1 MPANIHNREIS
12 QIVEGQMRQ
21 WEMAQ
26 NEQVKRETQT
36 RLVGTEGVKIDYIA
50 ISRELGSGGAEIA
63 QALTGLL
70 KWQVYDK
77 EILDYMA
84 ENMDVHKSVLESVD
98 ERTISWIEDW
108 LAPIFTEKAVRQLDY
123 YRHLTKVLL
132 VIAKHGRATILGRAA
147 GMILPRESG
156 LSVRIIAP
164 FDLRCQRYAHRN
176 NIALDKAKSIVI
188 REDRARKEFA
198 KDFLNADIC
207 DCKYYDIVIN
217 TEKFSPE
224 SAAKLIWRTLDQRT
238 KGTV

>member
-63 QALTGLL
+63 QALAGLL

-98 ERTISWIEDW
+98 ERTIGWI
-108 LAPIFTEKAVRQLDY
+108 
-123 YRHLTKVLL
+123 
-132 VIAKHGRATILGRAA
+132 
-147 GMILPRESG
+147 
-156 LSVRIIAP
+156 
-164 FDLRCQRYAHRN
+164 
-176 NIALDKAKSIVI
+176 
-188 REDRARKEFA
+188 
-198 KDFLNADIC
+198 
-207 DCKYYDIVIN
+207 
-217 TEKFSPE
+217 
-224 SAAKLIWRTLDQRT
+224 
-238 KGTV
+238 